1 MVTDNL
7 LFIWLLVVQN
17 LPLHS
22 VIENGIEFCSLVF
35 GGRRGWRLG
44 FCVCCIGLEGEINAS
59 TFYLV
64 TAAYRTDPDQINLQ
78 NFAV

>member
-1 MVTDNL
+1 MELSSAL
-7 LFIWLLVVQN
+7 LFL
-17 LPLHS
+17 
-22 VIENGIEFCSLVF
+22 E
-35 GGRRGWRLG
+35 GGGDGGWG
-44 FCVCCIGLEGEINAS
+44 FVCCIGLEGEINAS